1 MLAGMG
7 VSTPI
12 PNPGPTRRERVRA
25 QTRDEILAAAR
36 RLVARGEGLSLRAV
50 AREVGMTPPALY
62 RYVEGH
68 DDLLDLVGGALY
80 DELIVVLEQARD
92 SVPPDELPTR
102 LTLMAH
108 AFRGWALEHRHE
120 YALLF
125 ANPLDTLHAEQHALG
140 STSRRREPVRR
151 GVRRGVRGAVAQR
164 AADAARPGQHRP
176 RPAGDAREQQQGR
189 PGAAAAV
196 ALPVRAA
203 VVAAVR
209 HGHAGGVRPPA
220 LGAGGQRV
228 AVRGHARRLRRRARF
243 RLGRRAARAAQRQAD
258 RRLSAAAAGRTGA
271 RPRPG
276 RPTPSAADRPPR
288 PACRR

>member
-1 MLAGMG
+1 MFTMLPGMAG
-7 VSTPI
+7 VNTDSD
-12 PNPGPTRRERVRA
+12 PGPTRRERVRA

-36 RLVARGEGLSLRAV
+36 RLVAQGEGLSLRAV

-80 DELIVVLEQARD
+80 DELIVVLERARD

-140 STSRRREPVRR
+140 STHDGANRFGVVFAEVFVALWRSGRLTLPDLDSIDPALLAMLESSNKGGPELPLPLRYLYVRQWSRLYGMVTLEAFGHLHWALEDSVSLFEAMLDDLADELGFGPERR
-151 GVRRGVRGAVAQR
+151 G
-164 AADAARPGQHRP
+164 
-176 RPAGDAREQQQGR
+176 
-189 PGAAAAV
+189 
-196 ALPVRAA
+196 
-203 VVAAVR
+203 
-209 HGHAGGVRPPA
+209 
-220 LGAGGQRV
+220 
-228 AVRGHARRLRRRARF
+228 
-243 RLGRRAARAAQRQAD
+243 ARAAQRQ
-258 RRLSAAAAGRTGA
+258 
-271 RPRPG
+271 P
-276 RPTPSAADRPPR
+276 
-288 PACRR
+288 